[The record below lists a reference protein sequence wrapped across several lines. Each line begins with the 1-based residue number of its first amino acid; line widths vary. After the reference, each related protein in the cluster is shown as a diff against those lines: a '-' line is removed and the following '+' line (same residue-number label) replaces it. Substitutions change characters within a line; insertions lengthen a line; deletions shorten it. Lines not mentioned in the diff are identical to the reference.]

1 MAQRFIEQAQQ
12 QVAPIYDQQIRA
24 AQAQIP
30 EIQNLYNTLIGGL
43 RGESER
49 QLATGTQGILED
61 AARRGVLRSTLP
73 VDARTELQG
82 AISSALTQG
91 IGNLNLE
98 QLRNVRGLQ
107 SEIGQLQL
115 GRQGAIQSLAESL
128 QQADLKEREYQMAL
142 ELQRQQAAQ
151 SRALSQQS
159 SAFDLLAAQ
168 IAAMQNQVNNPPS
181 TTPAED
187 DARYQ
192 AWLNSQLSV
201 DTTSTIPRVNT
212 QLANNAVQRGGVSLQ
227 GGGVSL
233 GSGSLSLQGRNAT
246 QLSLPRKANPNR
258 LRASSSNFQGRVTV
272 R

>member
-128 QQADLKEREYQMAL
+128 QEADLREREYQMAL

-181 TTPAED
+181 TTPLDLSKLDSIFGASTAPQIRVQTQTPQTLLQPSGA
-187 DARYQ
+187 ARVQ
-192 AWLNSQLSV
+192 PTVSPQSAAA
-201 DTTSTIPRVNT
+201 PRTRVT
-212 QLANNAVQRGGVSLQ
+212 QPRLQ
-227 GGGVSL
+227 GAGALTG
-233 GSGSLSLQGRNAT
+233 T
-246 QLSLPRKANPNR
+246 
-258 LRASSSNFQGRVTV
+258 LRV

>member
-49 QLATGTQGILED
+49 QLATGTQNILED

-73 VDARTELQG
+73 VDTRTELQG
-82 AISSALTQG
+82 AISSALTRG
-91 IGNLNLE
+91 IGDLSLQQLE
-98 QLRNVRGLQ
+98 NVRGLQ
-107 SEIGQLQL
+107 GQIGQLQL

-128 QQADLKEREYQMAL
+128 QQADLREREFQRAL

-151 SRALSQQS
+151 RASLNQQS
-159 SAFDLLAAQ
+159 SAINALLA
-168 IAAMQNQVNNPPS
+168 
-181 TTPAED
+181 
-187 DARYQ
+187 
-192 AWLNSQLSV
+192 
-201 DTTSTIPRVNT
+201 
-212 QLANNAVQRGGVSLQ
+212 QLANQRNQVPTNQLPDLTALDSIFGARTAPQLRVQTQTPQTLLQPSGAARIQPTINLQRAAAPRTRVTQPRLQ
-227 GGGVSL
+227 GA
-233 GSGSLSLQGRNAT
+233 NA
-246 QLSLPRKANPNR
+246 
-258 LRASSSNFQGRVTV
+258 LRGTLRV